1 MSKDHGSRTAAGGG
15 AAGAGAASSAV
26 AEADLV
32 TAVLTASRVLV
43 SVSARSLG
51 SVAEALT
58 LPQFRMLVLL
68 HSRGGMNLSRLAEQL
83 AVNPSTAMR
92 MIDRLQ
98 AAGMVVR
105 DVNAQ
110 DRREVAIRLTEQGAA
125 VVAEATERRRAEIAA
140 IVGRMPTEQRSG
152 LVRALRAFTE
162 ASGEP
167 DAGQHQLDLLG
178 W

>member
-1 MSKDHGSRTAAGGG
+1 MSDDRHHARTKKAPAPT
-15 AAGAGAASSAV
+15 V
-26 AEADLV
+26 EEQDLV

-43 SVSARSLG
+43 AISARSLG
-51 SVAEALT
+51 STAETLT

-92 MIDRLQ
+92 MIDRLI

-105 DVNAQ
+105 ETNAQ
-110 DRREVAIRLTEQGAA
+110 DRREVSIALTDKGADT
-125 VVAEATERRRAEIAA
+125 VVEATERRRADIAEI
-140 IVGRMPTEQRSG
+140 IDRMPAEHRVG
-152 LVRALRAFTE
+152 LVQALRAFAD

-167 DAGQHQLDLLG
+167 DPGQRQLDVLG